1 MPKPQIAPTLLLAV
15 AVAVA
20 LTAGPAA
27 AHVTPNVQLLKRGD
41 FVKQN
46 LPDAARFSEP
56 RLVFAKADV
65 EAIKSRTHWTPS
77 EEDVKV
83 YLGRDAQGRLAGS
96 ALFVWVPSEHGPV
109 GVAVAFDTAG
119 RIRQAAVTD
128 VGSEPLAWVR
138 PLLDANGMAV
148 FAGLTLDADPDPGK
162 VAPGVTGKM
171 SRYYAEVI
179 ANGISRTQAV
189 ERIALAAATRQ

>member
-1 MPKPQIAPTLLLAV
+1 MNKPLATLTLLGIAIT
-15 AVAVA
+15 AGS
-20 LTAGPAA
+20 AGPAA
-27 AHVTPNVQLLKRGD
+27 AHVTPNVQLVKRGD

-46 LPDAARFSEP
+46 LPEAARFSEQQ
-56 RLVFAKADV
+56 LVFAAADV
-65 EAIKSRTHWTPS
+65 DAVKRRTHWTPS

-83 YLGRDAQGRLAGS
+83 YLGRDAQGRFTGT

-138 PLLDANGMAV
+138 PLLDANGLAV
-148 FAGLTLDADPDPGK
+148 FAGLPLDADPDPGK

-179 ANGISRTQAV
+179 ANGIARSQAV
-189 ERIALAAATRQ
+189 ERVSLAAAARQ